1 MRVPVPTFPDVAT
14 LLPSTGTLRDRVVAA
29 LRQSIVSGRI
39 PPGTRL
45 SEPSLAREL
54 RVSRGPIREAIRELA
69 AEGLVRI
76 EARIG
81 TFVTHPEAREIEETF
96 AIKGALEGLAARL
109 ACGQGTEAS
118 RRARLTPL
126 LEELDRATGAADSA
140 TYLASSRR
148 FHEAIF
154 ELAGN
159 MRLAALHRTLN
170 DQLMRLCGPLVTP
183 DSIARYSEEDRAVT
197 AAIIAN
203 RPRQAERIARAHVAR
218 AAAGLLEIVS
228 RARPRLIGA

>member
-1 MRVPVPTFPDVAT
+1 MRVPVPAFPDIVSV
-14 LLPSTGTLRDRVVAA
+14 PSTGTLRDRVVSA
-29 LRQSIVSGRI
+29 LRESIVSGRI

-81 TFVTHPEAREIEETF
+81 TFVTHPEAREVEETF

-118 RRARLTPL
+118 RRARLMPL
-126 LEELDRATGAADSA
+126 LEALDRAAIEADSA
-140 TYLASSRR
+140 TYLACSRR
-148 FHEAIF
+148 FHEAIV

-159 MRLAALHRTLN
+159 ARLAAMHRTIN
-170 DQLMRLCGPLVTP
+170 DQVMRLCGPLVTP
-183 DSIARYSEEDRAVT
+183 DTTARYSQDDRAVT
-197 AAIIAN
+197 AAIVAN
-203 RPRQAERIARAHVAR
+203 RPAQAERIARAHVAR
-218 AAAGLLEIVS
+218 AVEGLLALSS
-228 RARPRLIGA
+228 RPPRRLLGA